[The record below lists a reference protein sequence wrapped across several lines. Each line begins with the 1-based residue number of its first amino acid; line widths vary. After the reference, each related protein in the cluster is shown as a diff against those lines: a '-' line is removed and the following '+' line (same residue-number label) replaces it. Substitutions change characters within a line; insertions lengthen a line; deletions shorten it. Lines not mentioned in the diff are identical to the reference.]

1 MATCI
6 SRLIAPR
13 RQASNFK
20 VDHYLRAPSVDI
32 IGSYFP
38 VWMICLTAAVALAF
52 VFRKVLVRSKLEPH
66 LGPPALFY
74 PCLVVLFSCLLWF
87 TFFR

>member
-1 MATCI
+1 MNTAQGWALFVVPI
-6 SRLIAPR
+6 SCSLTGC
-13 RQASNFK
+13 
-20 VDHYLRAPSVDI
+20 VRAPSVDI

-38 VWMICLTAAVALAF
+38 VWMICLTAAVPLTF
-52 VFRKVLVRSKLEPH
+52 VFRKVLVRYKLEPH
-66 LGPPALFY
+66 VGPAALFY

>member
-1 MATCI
+1 MNTVPG
-6 SRLIAPR
+6 RLLFIV
-13 RQASNFK
+13 S
-20 VDHYLRAPSVDI
+20 VSCSLTGCVRAPSVDI

-38 VWMICLTAAVALAF
+38 VWMICLTAAVVLAF
-52 VFRKVLVRSKLEPH
+52 VFRKVLVRYKLEPH

-74 PCLVVLFSCLLWF
+74 PCLVILFSCLLWF

>member
-1 MATCI
+1 MNSAQRWALFAVPI
-6 SRLIAPR
+6 SCSLTGC
-13 RQASNFK
+13 
-20 VDHYLRAPSVDI
+20 VRAPSVDI

-52 VFRKVLVRSKLEPH
+52 VFRKVLVRYRLEPDV
-66 LGPPALFY
+66 GPAALFY

-87 TFFR
+87 TCFR

>member
-1 MATCI
+1 MNRAQGWALFVVPI
-6 SRLIAPR
+6 SCSLTGC
-13 RQASNFK
+13 
-20 VDHYLRAPSVDI
+20 VRAPSVDI

-52 VFRKVLVRSKLEPH
+52 VFRKVLVRYKLEPH
-66 LGPPALFY
+66 VGPAALFY
-74 PCLVVLFSCLLWF
+74 PCLVVLLSCLLWF

>member
-1 MATCI
+1 MNTAQRWAWLPSICSLTGC
-6 SRLIAPR
+6 
-13 RQASNFK
+13 
-20 VDHYLRAPSVDI
+20 VRAPSVDI

-38 VWMICLTAAVALAF
+38 VWMICLTAAVILAF
-52 VFRKVLVRSKLEPH
+52 VFRKGLVRSKLEQH

>member
-1 MATCI
+1 MNTAQRWAWLPIICSLTGC
-6 SRLIAPR
+6 
-13 RQASNFK
+13 
-20 VDHYLRAPSVDI
+20 VRAPSVDV

-38 VWMICLTAAVALAF
+38 VWMICLTAAVVLAF
-52 VFRKVLVRSKLEPH
+52 VFRKALVRYKLEPH
-66 LGPPALFY
+66 VGPPALFY

>member
-1 MATCI
+1 MNTAQ
-6 SRLIAPR
+6 RW
-13 RQASNFK
+13 ASLP
-20 VDHYLRAPSVDI
+20 VICSLTGCVRAPSVDI

-38 VWMICLTAAVALAF
+38 VWMICLTAAVVLAF

-66 LGPPALFY
+66 LRPPALFY

>member
-1 MATCI
+1 MSTTQGWALLVVPI
-6 SRLIAPR
+6 SCSLTGC
-13 RQASNFK
+13 
-20 VDHYLRAPSVDI
+20 VRAPSVDI

-38 VWMICLTAAVALAF
+38 VWMICLTAAVALAI
-52 VFRKVLVRSKLEPH
+52 VFRKVLVRYKLESH
-66 LGPPALFY
+66 LGPLALFY

>member
-1 MATCI
+1 MNTARRWTWFVVPI
-6 SRLIAPR
+6 SCSLTGC
-13 RQASNFK
+13 
-20 VDHYLRAPSVDI
+20 VRAPSVDI

-38 VWMICLTAAVALAF
+38 VWMICGAAGVALAF
-52 VFRKVLVRSKLEPH
+52 VFRKLLVRYKLEPH
-66 LGPPALFY
+66 LGSPALFY

>member
-1 MATCI
+1 MNTAQ
-6 SRLIAPR
+6 RW
-13 RQASNFK
+13 ASLP
-20 VDHYLRAPSVDI
+20 VICSLTGCVRAPSVDI

-38 VWMICLTAAVALAF
+38 VWMICLTAAVVLAF
-52 VFRKVLVRSKLEPH
+52 IFRKVLVRSKLEPH

-87 TFFR
+87 TLFR

>member
-1 MATCI
+1 MNTAQKWAWLPIICSLTGC
-6 SRLIAPR
+6 
-13 RQASNFK
+13 
-20 VDHYLRAPSVDI
+20 VRAPSVDI

-38 VWMICLTAAVALAF
+38 VWMICLTAAVVLAF
-52 VFRKVLVRSKLEPH
+52 VFRKLLVRYKLEPH
-66 LGPPALFY
+66 LGLPALFY

>member
-1 MATCI
+1 MNTAQ
-6 SRLIAPR
+6 RW
-13 RQASNFK
+13 ASLP
-20 VDHYLRAPSVDI
+20 VICSLTGCVRAPSVDI

-38 VWMICLTAAVALAF
+38 VWMICLTAAVVLTF
-52 VFRKVLVRSKLEPH
+52 VCRKVLVRSKLEPH
-66 LGPPALFY
+66 VGPPALFY